1 VLFPLTGWRAFV
13 AIIVAVVIVALLL
26 TALFWLGVL
35 LVTLAAVAWFNIFL
49 LPSVSARTRIPPLV
63 LALALLPI
71 LAAIG
76 YGLGGTVGLIGGSAV
91 WAVGVAL
98 PRAALLRLRRRSVDR
113 QLTTVDARF
122 SSRTPVR

>member
-1 VLFPLTGWRAFV
+1 MLPLSGWRASV
-13 AIIVAVVIVALLL
+13 AIIAALVIVALLL

-35 LVTLAAVAWFNIFL
+35 LATLAAVAWFNVFL
-49 LPSVSARTRIPPLV
+49 LPSVSARTRIPQLI

-76 YGLGGTVGLIGGSAV
+76 YGLAGTVGLIGGSAV
-91 WAVGVAL
+91 WALGVAI
-98 PRAALLRLRRRSVDR
+98 PRAALWRLSRRVDR
-113 QLTTVDARF
+113 RLTIIDARF